1 MKIYKKAFHHGA
13 PLCRYLA
20 RSTAGAAAFDRAVL
34 GFLALA
40 LAAGFLVLAIFSLV
54 RALVTLAV
62 RPRTDAVVERAVFFF
77 EERDELL
84 VFMGASP

>member
-1 MKIYKKAFHHGA
+1 
-13 PLCRYLA
+13 LA
-20 RSTAGAAAFDRAVL
+20 RSTTGAAVFDRVVL

-40 LAAGFLVLAIFSLV
+40 LVAAFLV